1 MSLPNIILIL
11 RYRALQ
17 RIFGLTGLRAVSAT
31 IAVHL
36 TRRHSV
42 HGMMIVWII
51 QDQRVGV
58 LLLNG

>member
-36 TRRHSV
+36 TRRHRV

-51 QDQRVGV
+51 
-58 LLLNG
+58 